1 MQMYLVVLLVASLVV
16 PSVSFTMQPPARRP
30 RLLRLPSS
38 PLMPDS
44 TTDELKQSLLET
56 AMNFK
61 TAQEKLW
68 AEEDCEAALAAVSQ
82 AAQTAERVKPLLGAE
97 SFGNVEVGLDASL
110 SALKDRAVEL
120 IQALAARNPTQ
131 RPLAGW
137 RAADP
142 SVTCALEGTWELV
155 FTTGADATFRPKP
168 GAARPDTYQTIDAR
182 AGKFVNCIDFPP
194 SEGAKLKGFR
204 VAIKGVALSD
214 TDMLLKF
221 RRVRLL
227 TTRQWWPRQVVIP
240 LPPSAVLRLTARVAS
255 KGKGQ
260 PSKRG
265 AGFTILYLDGDLRVH
280 QTFDGQWFVQQRI
293 EPKD

>member
-1 MQMYLVVLLVASLVV
+1 
-16 PSVSFTMQPPARRP
+16 
-30 RLLRLPSS
+30 
-38 PLMPDS
+38 MPDS

-68 AEEDCEAALAAVSQ
+68 AEEDCEAALAA
-82 AAQTAERVKPLLGAE
+82 AQTAERVKPLLGAE

-110 SALKDRAVEL
+110 AALKDRAVEL

-240 LPPSAVLRLTARVAS
+240 LPPSAVLRLIARVAS